1 MAVSLSLS
9 LCWAAPASCAC
20 ANVVMIHPGLQT
32 PRRNKKRERERET
45 FFFFFSLQTDEKGE
59 DHQVVTPVRVGVEG
73 VETDEELLT
82 GSKDRWHFPSV
93 PILFACHFLSH
104 LVFFFFFFFFCHKNL
119 ICYPLAG
126 RNALLLL
133 PPRPWPPLER
143 QQKAIRNLFFL
154 SFFLFFFTFQ
164 QLGQGRKLVGCR
176 RWRCFACYIRRR
188 GAG

>member
-1 MAVSLSLS
+1 
-9 LCWAAPASCAC
+9 
-20 ANVVMIHPGLQT
+20 
-32 PRRNKKRERERET
+32 
-45 FFFFFSLQTDEKGE
+45 
-59 DHQVVTPVRVGVEG
+59 VEG

-104 LVFFFFFFFFCHKNL
+104 LVFFFFCHRNL

-154 SFFLFFFTFQ
+154 SFFFFSLPAARTRTEACWLPSVALFRLLHSTPWCW
-164 QLGQGRKLVGCR
+164 LKVL
-176 RWRCFACYIRRR
+176 AHHHHHK
-188 GAG
+188 